1 MFLIWSDYQQYNVTC
16 IAKVCKLINNVTEN
30 QRDNQDWTIQQHWQH
45 WVHKTQE
52 EDKQN
57 KKHNTICVGHQYT
70 QTQKHVYKP

>member
-30 QRDNQDWTIQQHWQH
+30 QRGNQDWTIQQHWQH

-52 EDKQN
+52 DKQN
-57 KKHNTICVGHQYT
+57 KKHNTICVGHHYT